1 MKMPRRFFLLL
12 LASVLTT
19 ACVTVTPD
27 VTLPGNVGSQDGLL
41 LIRFHADEAQGTL
54 AVHQGAVSLPYAG
67 FSIGGKDDLKLIR
80 IRAGE
85 GLRFSTFKTG
95 GRIAHFDSQKL
106 NFSVK
111 PRTITYVGDVH
122 VLQRPNTVYLRV
134 VDNEEQTKAL
144 AMSRFPAMFS
154 SFEYVKGLA
163 GR

>member
-1 MKMPRRFFLLL
+1 MKAPRRLFLLL
-12 LASVLTT
+12 LASVLT
-19 ACVTVTPD
+19 ASCVTVTPD
-27 VTLPGNVGSQDGLL
+27 VALPTDVGPQDGLL
-41 LIRFHADEAQGTL
+41 LIRFHADDAEGTL

-67 FSIGGKDDLKLIR
+67 FSIGAKDDLKLIR

-95 GRIAHFDSQKL
+95 GRIAYFDNQKL

-122 VLQRPNTVYLRV
+122 VLQRPTTVYLRV

-154 SFEYVKGLA
+154 SFDYVKGLA